1 MKYTS
6 FFISNTFRSNAKLKL
21 AKNQAKAKQHPEAEL
36 LLFENY
42 SLSFSALS
50 SKNNKLFS
58 KNCTKNR
65 CVYFNEIIWLM
76 AMKMK
81 LKMKNRPR
89 RYDINRPRPRH
100 GHKYTK
106 YKMCLS
112 KMMVICVKKRFSNI
126 WNSIHKKVKQRRGWF
141 ENGGCLWKQ
150 RAFYCQHICH
160 GLKFWN
166 TSYLE
171 TLWHVIM

>member
-42 SLSFSALS
+42 SLSFSTLS

-58 KNCTKNR
+58 KNCTKNK
-65 CVYFNEIIWLM
+65 CVCFNEVIWLM

-81 LKMKNRPR
+81 LKMKNRPH

-106 YKMCLS
+106 
-112 KMMVICVKKRFSNI
+112 
-126 WNSIHKKVKQRRGWF
+126 
-141 ENGGCLWKQ
+141 
-150 RAFYCQHICH
+150 
-160 GLKFWN
+160 
-166 TSYLE
+166 
-171 TLWHVIM
+171 